1 MPATPK
7 PPKRKPV
14 AVPLADDT
22 RQALQTLD
30 PNSSYK
36 LTLRVPATIASEFKV
51 EAARRM
57 IPLQD
62 LFVLAFEA
70 FKEKSN

>member
-14 AVPLADDT
+14 AVPLANDT
-22 RQALQTLD
+22 RQALQAID
-30 PNSSYK
+30 PNDSYK
-36 LTLRVPATIASEFKV
+36 LTLRVPATVASEFKV

-57 IPLQD
+57 IPLQK
-62 LFVLAFEA
+62 LFELAFEA
-70 FKEKSN
+70 YKEKTN